1 MQCNLRTNTY
11 QTSLTAKYCNPQMAQ
26 LFSQRSRHLQW
37 RRLWLLLVGLRKS
50 LAITTD
56 ALEQMKQHL
65 EVTDQDFETA
75 RAEELIRRH
84 DVMAH
89 VHAFGAVA
97 PAAASIMHYGATSCF
112 VTDNTKL
119 ILMRNALDLL
129 LPGLPSQGY
138 LKSMQ
143 ATTTLAYTHL
153 QPAQLITGTRVLI
166 MLYLA
171 SG

>member
-1 MQCNLRTNTY
+1 MQCSLRTNTY
-11 QTSLTAKYCNPQMAQ
+11 QTSLTAKYCNPEMAQ

-97 PAAASIMHYGATSCF
+97 PAAASIMHYG
-112 VTDNTKL
+112 V
-119 ILMRNALDLL
+119 R
-129 LPGLPSQGY
+129 
-138 LKSMQ
+138 
-143 ATTTLAYTHL
+143 
-153 QPAQLITGTRVLI
+153 
-166 MLYLA
+166 
-171 SG
+171 

>member
-1 MQCNLRTNTY
+1 MLELVRPHA
-11 QTSLTAKYCNPQMAQ
+11 SLEPSIDQILLKT
-26 LFSQRSRHLQW
+26 
-37 RRLWLLLVGLRKS
+37 RLWLLLVGLRKS

-97 PAAASIMHYGATSCF
+97 PAAAIT
-112 VTDNTKL
+112 L
-119 ILMRNALDLL
+119 IR
-129 LPGLPSQGY
+129 
-138 LKSMQ
+138 
-143 ATTTLAYTHL
+143 
-153 QPAQLITGTRVLI
+153 
-166 MLYLA
+166 
-171 SG
+171 

>member
-1 MQCNLRTNTY
+1 MQTIRITWWATLKSVVRPHA
-11 QTSLTAKYCNPQMAQ
+11 SLEPSIDQILLKT
-26 LFSQRSRHLQW
+26 
-37 RRLWLLLVGLRKS
+37 RLWLLLVGLRKS

-97 PAAASIMHYGATSCF
+97 PAAASIMHYG
-112 VTDNTKL
+112 
-119 ILMRNALDLL
+119 IR
-129 LPGLPSQGY
+129 
-138 LKSMQ
+138 
-143 ATTTLAYTHL
+143 
-153 QPAQLITGTRVLI
+153 
-166 MLYLA
+166 
-171 SG
+171 

>member
-1 MQCNLRTNTY
+1 
-11 QTSLTAKYCNPQMAQ
+11 MAQ

-84 DVMAH
+84 DVTAH

-97 PAAASIMHYGATSCF
+97 PAAASIMHYG
-112 VTDNTKL
+112 D
-119 ILMRNALDLL
+119 
-129 LPGLPSQGY
+129 
-138 LKSMQ
+138 
-143 ATTTLAYTHL
+143 
-153 QPAQLITGTRVLI
+153 
-166 MLYLA
+166 YLA
-171 SG
+171 KVISNLCKQQPLLHTRICSQLN